1 MTSSSF
7 SKKGFGGFVSKVT
20 ILYIYYYLYI
30 KKMIYKFSVLYIL
43 VCMGLEKSLKKY
55 HVLEKSLNFPQ
66 KSLMNIF
73 KTSLN
78 KNDFC

>member
-1 MTSSSF
+1 
-7 SKKGFGGFVSKVT
+7 
-20 ILYIYYYLYI
+20 
-30 KKMIYKFSVLYIL
+30 MIYKFSVLYIL

-55 HVLEKSLNFPQ
+55 HVLEKSLNFLQ